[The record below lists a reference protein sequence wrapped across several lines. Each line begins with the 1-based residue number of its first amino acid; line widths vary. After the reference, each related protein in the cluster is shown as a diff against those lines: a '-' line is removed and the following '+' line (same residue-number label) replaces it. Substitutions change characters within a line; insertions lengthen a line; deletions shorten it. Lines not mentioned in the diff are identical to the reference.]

1 MDEKVLPL
9 TVHETYHKTGFFNV
23 PVAFNRCVNRS
34 EGPIKIVVGDAQR
47 LIAGKINRS
56 ANINGTPRIMGGT
69 ALRDW
74 FQRNCEVGDVV
85 KVDLS
90 SFSEIRITK

>member
-1 MDEKVLPL
+1 MDEKVFPL
-9 TVHETYHKTGFFNV
+9 TVHETYYKSGFFNV
-23 PVAFNRCVNRS
+23 PVAFDRCVNWS
-34 EGPIKIVVGDAQR
+34 EGSIKNVVGEAQR
-47 LIAGKINRS
+47 LIEGKINRS
-56 ANINGTPRIMGGT
+56 ANDNGTPRIMGGT

-74 FQRNCEVGDVV
+74 FQRNCKEGDIV